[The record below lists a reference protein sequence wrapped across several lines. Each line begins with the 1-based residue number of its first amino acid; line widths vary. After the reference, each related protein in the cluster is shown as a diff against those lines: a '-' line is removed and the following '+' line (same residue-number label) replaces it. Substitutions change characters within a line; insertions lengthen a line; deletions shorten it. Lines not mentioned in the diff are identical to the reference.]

1 MTTAANSVVQDSMK
15 IGTGLKTISMR
26 IRSSKTEIESA
37 GLDTEGMAT
46 STAKL
51 RKEIKA
57 LSGVDI
63 MKNANEFKSTYDI
76 LDELAEK
83 WSSLTDIQQAS
94 VTELI
99 AGKNQGNIMS
109 AMMSQWDVAK
119 KTLNTALNES
129 DGSAE
134 KELDSW
140 NKGIEASIE
149 HFKASFQSFSS
160 SLVSSDFVKGIVD
173 SGSSALD
180 VITQLIDKVGLLK
193 TAFAAFAGVK
203 LFKNLDLFYLN
214 WSLHT

>member
-1 MTTAANSVVQDSMK
+1 
-15 IGTGLKTISMR
+15 
-26 IRSSKTEIESA
+26 
-37 GLDTEGMAT
+37 
-46 STAKL
+46 
-51 RKEIKA
+51 
-57 LSGVDI
+57 
-63 MKNANEFKSTYDI
+63 
-76 LDELAEK
+76 
-83 WSSLTDIQQAS
+83 
-94 VTELI
+94 
-99 AGKNQGNIMS
+99 MS

-160 SLVSSDFVKGIVD
+160 SLVSSDLVKGIVD

-193 TAFAAFAGVK
+193 TAFATFAGVK
-203 LFKNLDLFYLN
+203 LFKNLDLFLSKLVTSY
-214 WSLHT
+214 TRI